1 MIDSLIFNKGV
12 SLDQFLQGFILVTGV
27 AGQVLVAHRN
37 LKGFYW
43 WLACNIAALM
53 VSVWSHLYG
62 MAVLYVFY
70 SIMCFYSIWKWQKLD
85 AIRTET

>member
-1 MIDSLIFNKGV
+1 M
-12 SLDQFLQGFILVTGV
+12 SLDQFLQGFILVTGI

-43 WLACNIAALM
+43 WLACNVAALM

-62 MAVLYVFY
+62 MATLYVFY
-70 SIMCFYSIWKWQKLD
+70 SVMCFYSIWKWQKLD
-85 AIRTET
+85 EIKLDA